1 MMNMRHKGESITLNN
16 VEPNE
21 GERTLL
27 CRNKSDTRS
36 LSLDL
41 EGFENASQDEL
52 IGILA
57 DILLEAF
64 LWEHEHRNE

>member
-1 MMNMRHKGESITLNN
+1 MLNMLHKGENATVNN

-27 CRNKSDTRS
+27 CSNRS
-36 LSLDL
+36 SNRSPSLDL
-41 EGFENASQDEL
+41 ERFENASQDEL

-57 DILLEAF
+57 DILLDAF